1 MAKKTNSKS
10 APNTELNL
18 AEKSN
23 FTIQLNELGEIVM
36 NFSPEEINAFLDKKV
51 KDKKLDND
59 IEDDDEE
66 NDGKS

>member
-1 MAKKTNSKS
+1 MAKKSNPKSSPNS
-10 APNTELNL
+10 ELNL

-23 FTIQLNELGEIVM
+23 FTIQLNEFGEIVM

-59 IEDDDEE
+59 IEEDEDEE
-66 NDGKS
+66 E